1 MAIDKPVRY
10 PAIKALFLSSAAEPP
25 QSPACQTGLSMEI
38 ELIAQLRQRLPS
50 HPLLKL
56 GIGDDAAILD
66 GAHGSDWV
74 VTVDMLTDQVDFL
87 LDEVDP
93 RRVGR
98 KALAV
103 NLSDLAAMASQPVA
117 VVVALVL
124 PRDNGMELALALYE
138 GMIPL
143 AEEFG
148 IAIAGGDT
156 NAWDGPLAIS
166 ITAVGQ
172 MTSSGPLK
180 RSGARPGDWILVTGS
195 LGGSILGHQFD
206 FQPRVREALELAER
220 YEIHGAIDISDGLS
234 RDLAH
239 MVDESGCGAVVDP
252 SSIPISE
259 DAVRLAEQLDD
270 GSTPLGHA
278 LADGEDFELIL
289 AVPDEEAQRIIADQP
304 LDVPVTAIGAFIDE
318 PGLWQ
323 LNADGQR
330 TFLPVGGFEHDFK

>member
-1 MAIDKPVRY
+1 
-10 PAIKALFLSSAAEPP
+10 
-25 QSPACQTGLSMEI
+25 MEI
-38 ELIAQLRQRLPS
+38 ELIAQLRERLPS

-56 GIGDDAAILD
+56 GIGDDAAVLD
-66 GAHGSDWV
+66 GAQGPDWV

-117 VVVALVL
+117 AVVALVL

-156 NAWDGPLAIS
+156 NSWDGPLAIS
-166 ITAVGQ
+166 VTAVGQ
-172 MTSSGPLK
+172 TTSRGPLK
-180 RSGARPGDWILVTGS
+180 RSGAQSGDWILVTGS
-195 LGGSILGHQFD
+195 LGGSILGRQFD

-220 YEIHGAIDISDGLS
+220 YELHGGIDISDGLS

-239 MVDESGCGAVVDP
+239 MVEESGCGAVLDLA
-252 SSIPISE
+252 SIPISE
-259 DAVRLAEQLDD
+259 DAERLAEQVD
-270 GSTPLGHA
+270 GTTALGHA

-289 AVPDEEAQRIIADQP
+289 AVPDAEAQRIIADQP
-304 LDVPVTAIGAFIDE
+304 LDVPVTAIGAVVDE

-323 LNADGQR
+323 LNADGKR
-330 TFLPVGGFEHDFK
+330 TFLPVGGFEHKFQ